1 MSFSEDAWSAV
12 APIYQAIIEHPFNVE
27 LADGSLSMERFRH
40 YMLQDGVY
48 LIAYSRALSV
58 AAARA
63 GDTAD
68 MVVFAESARNAVVI
82 ERALHENY
90 FDKFDIAPAEVLA
103 TEPSPT
109 ALGYNNFLI
118 ATAYHAPY
126 EVAVAAILPCF
137 WVYWRVGTHINKIAG
152 ANNPFMAWIDTY
164 VDDAYAAAVKQ
175 AIAIADRIAEDAGP
189 ALLDQMHAAFRRG
202 IQLEWMFWDA
212 AYHREGW
219 PIG

>member
-1 MSFSEDAWSAV
+1 MSFSEDAWARN
-12 APIYQAIIEHPFNVE
+12 APIYQAIIDHPFNTE

-68 MVVFAESARNAVVI
+68 MVAFADSARNAVVV
-82 ERALHENY
+82 ERALHETY
-90 FDKFDIAPAEVLA
+90 FDKFGITPAEARA

-137 WVYWRVGTHINKIAG
+137 WVYWEVGAHINRTAS
-152 ANNPFMAWIDTY
+152 ADNPFRAWIDTY
-164 VDDAYAAAVKQ
+164 VDDAYAAAVKP
-175 AIAIADRIAEDAGP
+175 AIAIADRIAEDVGP
-189 ALLDQMHAAFRRG
+189 AVLERMHAAFRRG

-212 AYHREGW
+212 AYRREGW
-219 PIG
+219 PIE

>member
-1 MSFSEDAWSAV
+1 MSFSKDAWSAV
-12 APIYQAIIEHPFNVE
+12 APLYQAIIDHPFNAE
-27 LADGSLSMERFRH
+27 LADGTLSMERFRH

-68 MVVFAESARNAVVI
+68 MAAFAENAHGALVV

-90 FDKFDIAPAEVLA
+90 FDKFDISPAEVLA

-137 WVYWRVGTHINKIAG
+137 QVYWEVGNDINRRAG
-152 ANNPFMAWIDTY
+152 GNNQFRAWIDTY
-164 VDDAYAAAVKQ
+164 VDEAYGAAVER
-175 AIAIADRIAEDAGP
+175 AIGIADRIAGEASP
-189 ALLDQMHAAFRRG
+189 AVLDQMHAAFRRG
-202 IQLEWMFWDA
+202 VQLEWMFWDA
-212 AYHREGW
+212 AYRMEGW